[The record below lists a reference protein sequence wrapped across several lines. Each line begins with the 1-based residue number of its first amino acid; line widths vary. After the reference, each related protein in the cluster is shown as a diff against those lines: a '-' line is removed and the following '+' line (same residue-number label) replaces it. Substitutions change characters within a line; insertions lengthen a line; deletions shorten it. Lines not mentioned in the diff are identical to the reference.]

1 MVVASVLMTSLCLKP
16 LAVSGSSPLTKNH
29 QAQDIEDVL
38 GFLQRHEA
46 KVAVVGGKMLQ
57 ALPEL
62 VHAVN
67 DEDPYVRFAVLWAL
81 DRIWVKGGGLYG
93 EKEHLEIVE
102 DCVQNPDGW
111 WCGLLA
117 ERRRIVERW
126 PAAVGAIDVPALVEA
141 VVHALEDEDF
151 WVQRQAIK
159 TVDTIHEITPQSAA
173 STDRMLRAL
182 LTHTTA
188 PNPFIR
194 EAAYRALASW
204 RDHPIVRNAPHTAH
218 QDPTWLVRRVS
229 RLRLDIVRQE
239 LRDLDPLIRENAILG
254 LMQVAWGDGLQDTTF
269 LREALLER
277 VRDPHGAVSSA
288 AVVSLMNLND
298 PQAIGPLVEL
308 WDFPHSVGKHTF
320 EWALRNLSGKSIA
333 ELQAEFPVPP
343 GRTPLS
349 AAPVREKSPARLK
362 HLYAVVETGS
372 WVERLSALLE
382 LTWVAEP
389 AAYAAINRGLEDPD
403 ARVRYAALDLLRLQV
418 NRLWLEE
425 GFRVYLENL
434 YRALHD
440 PNRHVVKAAIDLVQM
455 MGISRPG
462 RYDFEGKRSR
472 FLEAIW
478 EKTVQAD
485 DAFIRQAAIDAL
497 EEMSPERHRLPPSP
511 E

>member
-1 MVVASVLMTSLCLKP
+1 MVHPIRQYVLLLVMVSVGLTGPGMDLASAQVVGEQTP
-16 LAVSGSSPLTKNH
+16 
-29 QAQDIEDVL
+29 QAQVVFDVL
-38 GFLQRHEA
+38 KFLRDRETWRKVLGA
-46 KVAVVGGKMLQ
+46 KVLTAVPG
-57 ALPEL
+57 L
-62 VHAVN
+62 VHAVA
-67 DEDPYVRFAVLWAL
+67 DADPYVRFAALWAL
-81 DRIWVKGGGLYG
+81 EWLWLQEGALDV
-93 EKEHLEIVE
+93 EKQHLEIAE
-102 DCVQNPDGW
+102 DCDQGAGTWGCQVLAAQPRF
-111 WCGLLA
+111 LA
-117 ERRRIVERW
+117 EWEAEV
-126 PAAVGAIDVPALVEA
+126 AAMDVPALAEA
-141 VVHALEDEDF
+141 VEHALEDEDF

-159 TVDTIHEITPQSAA
+159 TVATIHEITPQSTA

-182 LTHTTA
+182 LTRTTA

-194 EAAYRALASW
+194 ETAYRALAHW

-349 AAPVREKSPARLK
+349 AAPVREKSPARLQ

-403 ARVRYAALDLLRLQV
+403 ARVRYAALDLLRSQV

-425 GFRVYLENL
+425 GFRVYLENI

-440 PNRHVVKAAIDLVQM
+440 PDRHVVKAAIDLVQM
-455 MGISRPG
+455 MGISRPE
-462 RYDFEGKRSR
+462 RYDFWGEWRKFRDALR
-472 FLEAIW
+472 
-478 EKTVQAD
+478 KQANKYFGD
-485 DAFIRQAAIDAL
+485 WQIRQAAGSAL
-497 EEMSPERHRLPPSP
+497 YW
-511 E
+511 